1 MRTPLLIALVTV
13 STSLAATGLA
23 AQATPLTAAPSTR
36 ATAVVTLNRPRVAGQ
51 PASAPLTISV
61 DYGQPHARGRAVPT
75 ELATDGT
82 VWRTGANASTTLST
96 DVDLT
101 IGGVAVPKGKY
112 SLYTIREGGAYR
124 LIINRNT
131 GQWGTEYD
139 AARDL
144 ARVPLRARTDAPS
157 MESLQIA
164 FVPAAEGPA
173 RGVLSIAWGTLALT
187 TDWVVR

>member
-1 MRTPLLIALVTV
+1 MRRLLLTALTA
-13 STSLAATGLA
+13 LATTLT
-23 AQATPLTAAPSTR
+23 AQAPTLTAAPSTR
-36 ATAVVTLNRPRVAGQ
+36 ATTTVTLNRPRVAGQ
-51 PASAPLTISV
+51 PAPAPLTISV

-82 VWRTGANASTTLST
+82 VWRTGANASTTFST

-139 AARDL
+139 ATKDL
-144 ARVPLRARTDAPS
+144 ARVALRARTDAPV

-164 FVPAAEGPA
+164 FVPATEGPA
-173 RGVLSIAWGTLALT
+173 HGVLSIAWGTLVLT
-187 TDWVVR
+187 TDWAVR